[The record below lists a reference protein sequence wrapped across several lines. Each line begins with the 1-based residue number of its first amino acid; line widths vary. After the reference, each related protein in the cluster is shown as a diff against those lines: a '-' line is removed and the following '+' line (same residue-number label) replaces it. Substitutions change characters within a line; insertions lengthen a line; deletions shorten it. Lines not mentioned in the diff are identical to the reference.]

1 MPAGVHGI
9 RSLFFTSFGLQASRP
24 ARQTEKEARTDAQKK
39 LDSQLLYEV
48 YRKRGEAEQKG
59 VPPGPTGVKIDA
71 RGRALVDVRAPVSAA
86 LQKRIRRAGGV
97 VLSVSVRHDS
107 TIARIPLLQLETIA
121 ADPAVRAIVP
131 AAEANTV
138 REST

>member
-9 RSLFFTSFGLQASRP
+9 RSLFITSCALQASRP